1 MVITDDMVQKAKK
14 LYRKVNSDSEKT
26 LENEFEKKKAAESI
40 ELNSASI
47 DEILEINQDEII
59 DDLDLSL
66 EYELDLDLV
75 AKQISKS
82 NPADAQ
88 ARFQADTRLLTPST
102 NKITAKIVS
111 TNQGPFIKSLV
122 RKLIKVSH

>member
-1 MVITDDMVQKAKK
+1 MVQKAKK

-26 LENEFEKKKAAESI
+26 LENEFEKKKAAETI

-88 ARFQADTRLLTPST
+88 ARFQTDTRLFTPSA
-102 NKITAKIVS
+102 NRITA
-111 TNQGPFIKSLV
+111 
-122 RKLIKVSH
+122 